1 MFVVEIYFCFD
12 SRFGEYIIAEH
23 SEWPAG
29 RAMVEIHF
37 LFSFLFLFLLAGVI
51 ACLAGIQYRRRSGVK
66 ENFKLFFGRKKLT

>member
-1 MFVVEIYFCFD
+1 MFVVEIHFCFD
-12 SRFGEYIIAEH
+12 SRLGKHIVAEH

-51 ACLAGIQYRRRSGVK
+51 ACLGAI
-66 ENFKLFFGRKKLT
+66 E